1 MSPVESPVGSQT
13 VSERAGCGERVGFDG
28 KVGFQKS
35 AAGVRRATPKP
46 PREIPDRGRLGPRPW
61 GRRLADYVTA
71 LALLS
76 ALATA
81 YLLTVDRWLR
91 VPQTTFAGG
100 LTERTVVLSEADS
113 LADLFPESAW
123 QRGPCKRLKTSRGML
138 LFRQW
143 EQTSPNEWKLWP
155 ITVVVGRGFE
165 AYEEDQPL
173 IIESAEGARIE
184 FDKSLDVMSGGAPP
198 IRTGEIRGEVR
209 VWRDA
214 STSGGGDLIDI
225 RTSNLLINERKI
237 WTTQAIQMRIGEAV
251 IRGEDLT
258 LEFALG
264 AGRIDAGSDIS
275 SILSQMELIYLR
287 ELTLPLSDQA
297 FLSVDCGGNVRYDF
311 SQHRLQLSESVALLH
326 RDADRVLDRFD
337 CVELELSLRD
347 PMNQQIRRTGPQ
359 DWLAGVRAVGTPAIA
374 RSRTFDC
381 DFAAESIDLD
391 VMTGELKASG
401 RRGVQLRYGDFR
413 GAVESLTYS
422 FDPDEPQRWGVID
435 ARGAG
440 RVMWD
445 DPAAP
450 LRGFSWDRGLSI
462 RNDSDPAR
470 ADATEVVDGKSP
482 WLQASSIRGW
492 IDGGVRATLD
502 DGGWLEADAVEADL
516 RMIAAASPSETADA
530 GPGPARRWMP
540 ERFTAT
546 GGVRA
551 RTAAL
556 EADTDSLQLF
566 FVHHPSRDE
575 SAASAAG
582 VASWISTGGGRPG
595 TRPDSPGP
603 QQPAKPTVL
612 RGEVIA
618 ARLELAGN
626 EVVGRD
632 ISVQGAVEL
641 RDELPI
647 GERTVAAS
655 LRGHEL
661 RLREGSGESL
671 IHLRGQAGRDAR
683 LEVGDGYFTAPL
695 IRAWPIA
702 NVVEI
707 DSGGELRFPSEWTL
721 SGAIGGGDGATGG
734 EATGGEAT
742 GNEGTGDEGTGDE
755 GTGPAEDN
763 GWRWVRP
770 PKVRWGRSLTFD
782 GKQLLVL
789 GDVRVDGEM
798 AREDDRWEG
807 FLRGG
812 AVRFELTRELKLQDR
827 QSFRQ
832 AELRRVMVFSRQAA
846 GGEAA
851 RRLGDSPAAGRPESG
866 RGQDGDTGLA
876 DETIVLAEA
885 IQRDASGELQSR
897 HLVGTRG
904 LTFLPNS
911 GQRLAGDGPG
921 WYRGW
926 FAESPLARDG
936 KASRN
941 QESAVKRERSS
952 GLTGV
957 HLAFHDAMTAEIGH
971 RSLEFGRD
979 VRIGVRP
986 VTSWEEAFDVQ
997 RMESI
1002 ALHESTLHSERLRIQ
1017 AVPGA
1022 DGDASPTRDPRG
1034 PRTGQPAAGLRMESP
1049 RMAGPWE
1056 MLADGGV
1063 RFRARHVN
1071 GLYEGS
1077 ATEARYSSAQDRFTI
1092 LGSVGRWANFRR
1104 TPPDGGAPISGEFE
1118 LLVLRPEDM
1127 VIEDL
1132 RWRRV
1137 TSGGPPGLE
1146 RR

>member
-1 MSPVESPVGSQT
+1 MSRTEAAAANRVVG
-13 VSERAGCGERVGFDG
+13 ERAAPGPSPEGTAVG
-28 KVGFQKS
+28 
-35 AAGVRRATPKP
+35 RR
-46 PREIPDRGRLGPRPW
+46 GPRPW
-61 GRRLADYVTA
+61 RHRLADYVTA

-76 ALATA
+76 VLTVA
-81 YLLTVDRWLR
+81 YLLSVDRWLR
-91 VPQTTFAGG
+91 VPPATSVGG
-100 LTERTVVLSEADS
+100 VRERTVVASDTES

-155 ITVVVGRGFE
+155 ITIVVGRGFE
-165 AYEEDQPL
+165 AREEEQPL

-184 FDKSLDVMSGGAPP
+184 FDDSLDMMSGGAPP
-198 IRTGEIRGEVR
+198 IRTGEIRGDVR

-214 STSGGGDLIDI
+214 ATSGGGDLIDI
-225 RTSNLLINERKI
+225 QTSNLLINERKI

-311 SQHRLQLSESVALLH
+311 AQHRLRLSESVSLLH

-337 CVELELSLRD
+337 CVELELSLRE
-347 PMNQQIRRTGPQ
+347 PMNQEIPRTGPQ

-381 DFAAESIDLD
+381 DFAAESIELD
-391 VMTGELKASG
+391 VTTGELKASG

-413 GAVESLTYS
+413 GAVERLTYS
-422 FDPDEPQRWGVID
+422 FDPDEPRRWGVID

-450 LRGFSWDRGLSI
+450 LRGLSWTRGLSI
-462 RNDSDPAR
+462 RNDSDPDQADVAQIVDAKGQDPRGQDPRAR
-470 ADATEVVDGKSP
+470 DVTAR
-482 WLQASSIRGW
+482 WLPSGSIRAW
-492 IDGGVRATLD
+492 IDGSVRATLD
-502 DGGWLEADAVEADL
+502 DGGWLEADAVEGDA
-516 RMIAAASPSETADA
+516 RMVAAASGPAAGDADA
-530 GPGPARRWMP
+530 GPAGRWMP

-551 RTAAL
+551 RTTAL

-566 FVHHPSRDE
+566 FVHHPGRGE
-575 SAASAAG
+575 GATGAGG
-582 VASWISTGGGRPG
+582 VASWISPGGERQGMRPDAGRPQ
-595 TRPDSPGP
+595 D
-603 QQPAKPTVL
+603 PAKPTVL

-632 ISVQGAVEL
+632 VSVQGAVEL
-641 RDELPI
+641 SDEVAI
-647 GERTVAAS
+647 GERTVRAS

-671 IHLRGQAGRDAR
+671 IHLRGEAGRDAR
-683 LEVGDGYFTAPL
+683 LELDDGYVTAPL
-695 IRAWPIA
+695 IRAWPVA
-702 NVVEI
+702 NVIEI
-707 DSGGELRFPSEWTL
+707 DSGGELQLPSGWPP
-721 SGAIGGGDGATGG
+721 SAKVAKAAAGSGGGGSRAG
-734 EATGGEAT
+734 E
-742 GNEGTGDEGTGDE
+742 TGDGSAGDQGTPQAD
-755 GTGPAEDN
+755 DD

-782 GKQLLVL
+782 GRQLLVL
-789 GDVRVDGEM
+789 GEVRVDGEM
-798 AREDDRWEG
+798 AREDDRWEA

-812 AVRFELTRELKLQDR
+812 AVRFELTRELKLEDR
-827 QSFRQ
+827 RSFRE
-832 AELRRVMVFSRQAA
+832 AELRRVVVFSRQAA
-846 GGEAA
+846 GSPGAPRPGGSQA
-851 RRLGDSPAAGRPESG
+851 GGRHDSGRESG
-866 RGQDGDTGLA
+866 RGPGGEGGFA
-876 DETIVLAEA
+876 DDTIVLAEA
-885 IQRDASGELQSR
+885 IQRDASGELRSR
-897 HLVGTRG
+897 HLFGTRG

-911 GQRLAGDGPG
+911 AQRLVGDGPG

-926 FAESPLARDG
+926 FAESPLAPDG
-936 KASRN
+936 KASGDKDP
-941 QESAVKRERSS
+941 APKRGRSP
-952 GLTGV
+952 GLTGI

-971 RSLEFGRD
+971 RSIEFARD
-979 VRIGVRP
+979 VRIGMRP
-986 VTSWEEAFDVQ
+986 VASWEEAFDVQ
-997 RMESI
+997 RMEAI
-1002 ALHESTLHSERLRIQ
+1002 ALNESTLHSERLRVQ
-1017 AVPGA
+1017 AVPGI
-1022 DGDASPTRDPRG
+1022 DGGASPTDAPRP
-1034 PRTGQPAAGLRMESP
+1034 PRAGQAAGLGLESP
-1049 RMAGPWE
+1049 RLAGPWE

-1063 RFRARHVN
+1063 RFRTRHVN

-1077 ATEARYSSAQDRFTI
+1077 ATEARYSSGQDRFTI
-1092 LGSVGRWANFRR
+1092 LGSAGRWANFRR

-1118 LLVLRPEDM
+1118 VLVLRPEDM

-1137 TSGGPPGLE
+1137 TSGAPPAFE